1 MSIFTKKFK
10 VLGRSKTM
18 TFISDFIFLLLI
30 TCSLGYYT
38 YSEIQKL
45 QLQPI
50 IINTINKVSNNENK
64 ELIVKNPEEIK
75 CSDIKVNSY
84 ALYYNKY
91 GDQLG
96 IGPIPPAV
104 GIPTNYWIFFEIQNG
119 ENTLK
124 AIDLYMDLPSNVS
137 FTGNKNVKFGNF
149 IINAN
154 KQISWS
160 ALNIEKNQNIKFA
173 FEISITPNEANLG
186 EVLNLIENTK
196 LFAKDEL
203 CKKQI
208 QSTIKNI
215 DTNLPYDT
223 KAKGQGKIINLQ

>member
-1 MSIFTKKFK
+1 
-10 VLGRSKTM
+10 
-18 TFISDFIFLLLI
+18 
-30 TCSLGYYT
+30 
-38 YSEIQKL
+38 
-45 QLQPI
+45 
-50 IINTINKVSNNENK
+50 
-64 ELIVKNPEEIK
+64 
-75 CSDIKVNSY
+75 
-84 ALYYNKY
+84 
-91 GDQLG
+91 
-96 IGPIPPAV
+96 
-104 GIPTNYWIFFEIQNG
+104 
-119 ENTLK
+119 
-124 AIDLYMDLPSNVS
+124 MDLPSNVS